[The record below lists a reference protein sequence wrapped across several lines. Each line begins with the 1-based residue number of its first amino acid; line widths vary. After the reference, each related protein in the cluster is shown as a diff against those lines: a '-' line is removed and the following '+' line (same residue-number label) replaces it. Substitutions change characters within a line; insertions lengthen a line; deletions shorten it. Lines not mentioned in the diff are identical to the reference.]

1 MVKRALCVGCN
12 YPSKA
17 FGLHG
22 AVNDAFLL
30 ADSLQ
35 RSCGF
40 EPDEIC
46 VLHDIIPGQP
56 RSSQRLVD
64 ASRRPTRANILA
76 RLRWLTSEARSGDV
90 LFFSFS
96 GYGLQVDVLEN
107 CQDGYDEAILP
118 TDFAYGCDNQGDEMS
133 IILVGDIHD
142 ILMRIPSGC
151 SLTVVMDCDHATSV
165 VDVAGTLDGRLV
177 AGMRPS
183 WLCGPQAN
191 ATKMELA
198 GHDRDIWLQR
208 EGESVRSRPR
218 FQPMREIEKPRGH
231 LPTRASMSRSE
242 AVAFCYS
249 AAAHGQTALEL
260 QLTRVIDGQETPKQH
275 GVLSWCFVQALES
288 LGCSCTH
295 VRLLSAIKE
304 EMARVRTRFLPRMD
318 QQVVLT
324 FSLPLSDPASDM
336 VLQAPQLAIG
346 ASGNVHSAVS
356 ASLEEQPTRAFAPV
370 IPPPP
375 PGFLSSEPGKVDSLQ
390 VQRHALGLAGLD
402 LWRAAWG
409 REAAVQATSGTDAK
423 RWSHH
428 GNGLALRS
436 DSVSSDGSASS
447 SSSRTSEG
455 SMDHGVLRAELDEEF
470 ATALRSAQAPRT
482 STWAAVGI
490 RALTERLLVHRSQ
503 FFAISSWRTAT
514 RKDELVRL

>member
-1 MVKRALCVGCN
+1 
-12 YPSKA
+12 
-17 FGLHG
+17 
-22 AVNDAFLL
+22 
-30 ADSLQ
+30 
-35 RSCGF
+35 
-40 EPDEIC
+40 
-46 VLHDIIPGQP
+46 
-56 RSSQRLVD
+56 
-64 ASRRPTRANILA
+64 
-76 RLRWLTSEARSGDV
+76 
-90 LFFSFS
+90 
-96 GYGLQVDVLEN
+96 
-107 CQDGYDEAILP
+107 
-118 TDFAYGCDNQGDEMS
+118 
-133 IILVGDIHD
+133 
-142 ILMRIPSGC
+142 
-151 SLTVVMDCDHATSV
+151 
-165 VDVAGTLDGRLV
+165 
-177 AGMRPS
+177 
-183 WLCGPQAN
+183 
-191 ATKMELA
+191 
-198 GHDRDIWLQR
+198 
-208 EGESVRSRPR
+208 
-218 FQPMREIEKPRGH
+218 
-231 LPTRASMSRSE
+231 
-242 AVAFCYS
+242 
-249 AAAHGQTALEL
+249 
-260 QLTRVIDGQETPKQH
+260 
-275 GVLSWCFVQALES
+275 
-288 LGCSCTH
+288 
-295 VRLLSAIKE
+295 
-304 EMARVRTRFLPRMD
+304 MARVRTRFLPRMD

-455 SMDHGVLRAELDEEF
+455 SMDHGVLRAELDEDENAGSDGDSECAAEEF